1 MTNRERYILRQNEY
15 DLLLTMQSNIVS
27 NGSTC
32 VLDMLT
38 DSMIPCP
45 KEMCSKVGSR
55 SVIAV
60 CSKCIQE
67 FLNKESEN
75 NGSKNP
81 R

>member
-15 DLLLTMQSNIVS
+15 DLLLTMQSNIVR
-27 NGSTC
+27 NGSIC

-45 KEMCSKVGSR
+45 KEMCGKVGSK

-67 FLNKESEN
+67 WLNEEEE
-75 NGSKNP
+75 
-81 R
+81 

>member
-15 DLLLTMQSNIVS
+15 DLLLTMQSNIVR

-45 KEMCSKVGSR
+45 KEMCGKVGSR

-60 CSKCIQE
+60 CSECIQRW
-67 FLNKESEN
+67 LNEEVQK
-75 NGSKNP
+75 